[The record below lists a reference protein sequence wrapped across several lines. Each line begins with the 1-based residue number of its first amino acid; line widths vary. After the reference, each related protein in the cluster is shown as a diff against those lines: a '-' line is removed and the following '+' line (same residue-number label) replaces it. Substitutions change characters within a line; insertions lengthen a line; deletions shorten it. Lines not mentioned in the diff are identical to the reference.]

1 MNTNGDRVM
10 QNFSLITALILV
22 LACSTTNA
30 HQMTEK
36 YIPVG
41 MYPQLDSQYTTYG
54 TIEAVNTGQNT
65 VTISGK
71 TAKVTD
77 KTLIWLDRSQL
88 KQKSVN
94 GSFGDLREGLKAEF
108 KLADPDSDVAK
119 WVKVQIT
126 Q

>member
-1 MNTNGDRVM
+1 M
-10 QNFSLITALILV
+10 QNFSLITTLLLV
-22 LACSTTNA
+22 LAFSTADA

-54 TIEAVNTGQNT
+54 IIEAVNTEQNT
-65 VTISGK
+65 VTINGK

-77 KTLIWLDRSQL
+77 KTLIWLDQSLL
-88 KQKSVN
+88 KQKNVN
-94 GSFGDLREGLKAEF
+94 GSFSDCREGMKAEF
-108 KLADPDSDVAK
+108 KLVDPDGDAAK
-119 WVKVQIT
+119 WMKLQIT

>member
-1 MNTNGDRVM
+1 MPH
-10 QNFSLITALILV
+10 FLPITALILL
-22 LACSTTNA
+22 LACSTAGA

-41 MYPQLDSQYTTYG
+41 MYPQLDSQYTTNG
-54 TIEAVNTGQNT
+54 SIEAVNAGQNT
-65 VTISGK
+65 VTIGGK

-77 KTLIWLDRSQL
+77 RTLIWLDRSLL
-88 KQKSVN
+88 KEKNVD

-108 KLADPDSDVAK
+108 KLADPNGDVAK
-119 WVKVQIT
+119 WVKVQIK